1 MLSKRRT
8 RQLSAARVP
17 TWQPGSASGYRDEL
31 IQRAL
36 RARPDEAMRR
46 FAVDLQ
52 FAGEKVETA
61 SELLEGLPL
70 NFELAQVGRGLQVLA
85 GGRGATPHLLDVPLS
100 VLLENAV
107 ALHARG
113 EALVRQLQLA
123 AKDRANSLQFCRE
136 GLDLAREGLQ
146 EADDAIR
153 AYRDRFV
160 RILDLA
166 GRSPEPEAVRH

>member
-8 RQLSAARVP
+8 RQPSAVRAP
-17 TWQPGSASGYRDEL
+17 AWQPGSASGYRDEL
-31 IQRAL
+31 VQRAL

-46 FAVDLQ
+46 FAIDLQ

-61 SELLEGLPL
+61 SELLDGLPL
-70 NFELAQVGRGLQVLA
+70 NFELAQVGRGFQVLA

-100 VLLENAV
+100 ILLENAV

-113 EALVRQLQLA
+113 QALIRQLQLVLR
-123 AKDRANSLQFCRE
+123 DRTDSFQFCRE
-136 GLDLAREGLQ
+136 GLELAKEGLQ

-160 RILDLA
+160 RILNLGSRA
-166 GRSPEPEAVRH
+166 QEQEPARH